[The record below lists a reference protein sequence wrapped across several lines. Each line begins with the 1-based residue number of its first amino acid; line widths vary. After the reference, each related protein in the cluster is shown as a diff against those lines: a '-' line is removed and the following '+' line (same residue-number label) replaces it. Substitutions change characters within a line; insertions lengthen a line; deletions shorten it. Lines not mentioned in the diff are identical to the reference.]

1 MKVKYK
7 VIQIWTVIVLSM
19 TTIQGV
25 DASELEYQEVA
36 SEVMMNSLKS
46 QPKRSFL
53 RKLYTQLF
61 FVPVWM
67 QEQKLSTSAKA
78 LFKQIKND
86 DTLDKSGKLYQNTL
100 NLEAKA
106 EEIYTPKGTTLQK
119 IELEF
124 KISQL
129 YLAYT
134 NYVYFGSINWGAF
147 QARISNLMVNDVS
160 TEWVLHRPKFKAIK
174 TLEHAALGGNLKQ
187 ELEEAIPTHYHYKA
201 LQKELVKY
209 RKIKENGGW
218 PEVILQ
224 RILKPGKTAQ
234 GVDVLRER
242 LQVTGDYVSCKE
254 NIENNNTYGK
264 CLQEGVK
271 RFQKRNG
278 LQVDGDVG
286 AGTLK
291 VLNITAQQRI
301 TNILLN
307 LDRIK
312 WLKKRHDKRHIVINI
327 PDFMLYFEE
336 DGKVIQKIR
345 TVVGKSNH
353 PTPIFS
359 NTVETIVLNPYWNVP
374 QSIVQKELIPKLLKN
389 PKAMAKR
396 GIEIRTGWSK
406 HAKKVK
412 VDSVDWESYL
422 YADYVPFRFAQI
434 PGKRNALGKLKFL
447 FPNKYSVYMHD
458 TPAKGLFS
466 RTKRAY
472 SHGCIRLQKPRELLE
487 TFAKFNKNIN
497 IEESKAI
504 LKGKEQTPFT
514 LEERVSIDV
523 IYLTAWVDD
532 EGQLQFRNDIYKYD
546 KMQLKSFRTW

>member
-1 MKVKYK
+1 M
-7 VIQIWTVIVLSM
+7 
-19 TTIQGV
+19 IQGIN
-25 DASELEYQEVA
+25 ASELEYQEVA
-36 SEVMMNSLKS
+36 SEVIMNSLKS

-67 QEQKLSTSAKA
+67 QEQKLSSSAKS
-78 LFKQIKND
+78 LFSQIKND
-86 DTLDKSGKLYQNTL
+86 ATLDKLGKLYQNAL
-100 NLEAKA
+100 NLETKTQ
-106 EEIYTPKGTTLQK
+106 EVYTPKGTTLQK
-119 IELEF
+119 IELEI

-174 TLEHAALGGNLKQ
+174 TLEHAALGGSLKE

-201 LQKELVKY
+201 LQKELIKY
-209 RKIKENGGW
+209 RKIEENGGW
-218 PEVILQ
+218 PEVILH

-242 LQVTGDYVSCKE
+242 LQVTGDYIPCKKS
-254 NIENNNTYGK
+254 IENNNTYDK
-264 CLQEGVK
+264 CLQEAVK
-271 RFQKRNG
+271 RFQQRNG
-278 LQVDGDVG
+278 LSVDGDVG
-286 AGTLK
+286 AGTLRI
-291 VLNITAQQRI
+291 LNIPARQRI
-301 TNILLN
+301 TTILLN

-312 WLKKRHDKRHIVINI
+312 WLKNRHAKRHIVINI

-359 NTVETIVLNPYWNVP
+359 NTVKTIVLNPYWNVP
-374 QSIVQKELIPKLLKN
+374 QSIVQKELIPKLLRD

-396 GIEIRTGWSK
+396 GIEIRAGWK
-406 HAKKVK
+406 KNAKKIE

-447 FPNKYSVYMHD
+447 FPNKYFVYMHD
-458 TPAKGLFS
+458 TPSKGLFNRS
-466 RTKRAY
+466 KRAY

-487 TFAKFNKNIN
+487 TFSQFNKNIN
-497 IEESKAI
+497 LEEAKKI
-504 LKGKEQTPFT
+504 LKGKEQTPIT
-514 LEERVSIDV
+514 LEERVVIDV
-523 IYLTAWVDD
+523 IYLTAWVDH
-532 EGQLQFRNDIYKYD
+532 EGQLQFRNDIYNYD